1 MQPPAPSTAL
11 VSRPHVV
18 EPSADTPEA
27 RLTALEEQRVY
38 DHRVIH
44 DLANA
49 LTALQ
54 GQVAQQTS
62 GSQALTQSGLSLRQE
77 VSAARADVA
86 AVATSANDAAQSAA
100 MAQMAVTGGAKFVQL
115 DRLTAALTTGAHA
128 LGLREQR
135 VGQVVEQQ
143 VAVLGPQ
150 EGIITDAFLQLGAKM
165 SHVASLA
172 RAVDR
177 PQVAVKQ
184 HNLVPFTM
192 GMSTGMKRTPT
203 SSQ

>member
-11 VSRPHVV
+11 VSRRHVV

-38 DHRVIH
+38 DDRVVH

-54 GQVAQQTS
+54 GQAVQQAS
-62 GSQALTQSGLSLRQE
+62 GLQALTQSGLSLRQE
-77 VSAARADVA
+77 VFAARADVA

-100 MAQMAVTGGAKFVQL
+100 MAQMAVSAEAKFEQL
-115 DRLTAALTTGAHA
+115 DRLTAELATGVHA

-135 VGQVVEQQ
+135 AGQVVEGKWQPWVHRKGSSLTPPPARRQ
-143 VAVLGPQ
+143 DLARCFARTSRRRHAGHDQ
-150 EGIITDAFLQLGAKM
+150 AAQLGAL
-165 SHVASLA
+165 HDGHEHGYEEDL
-172 RAVDR
+172 R
-177 PQVAVKQ
+177 
-184 HNLVPFTM
+184 
-192 GMSTGMKRTPT
+192 
-203 SSQ
+203 